1 MSKGGPVSEEEEKRI
16 LDALE
21 EGKTTR
27 QVARDFERAPST
39 VSDIARRSGL
49 DMAERARMKKADIAR
64 TCYDSVARIKLIG
77 RGMDKAADL
86 LPQITSP
93 RDLKDW
99 SVAVAV
105 LADKRR
111 LEETTDPSARG
122 GEIRALFE
130 KMTAEEAGP

>member
-130 KMTAEEAGP
+130 KMTAEEAGA